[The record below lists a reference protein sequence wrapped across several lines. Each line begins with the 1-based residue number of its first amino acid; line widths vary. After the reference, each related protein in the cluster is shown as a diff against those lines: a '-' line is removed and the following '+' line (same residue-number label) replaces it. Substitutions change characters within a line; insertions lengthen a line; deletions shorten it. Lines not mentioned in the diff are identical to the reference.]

1 MLFLLYILLYI
12 QPIFDCFEQ
21 YELISYIIKNSMI
34 CQSSNNYLIHS
45 NNNYLLPDFNQNV
58 LINNYNKSHVNECI
72 EATLASLTRKITKD
86 I

>member
-1 MLFLLYILLYI
+1 
-12 QPIFDCFEQ
+12 
-21 YELISYIIKNSMI
+21 MI
-34 CQSSNNYLIHS
+34 CQSSNDYSIHS
-45 NNNYLLPDFNQNV
+45 NKNYLLPDFNQNV